1 MVSRWLDPHEERVWR
16 RYRRMVT
23 LLEGRL
29 ARELTGATGLSM
41 AEYTVLS
48 NLAEAEE
55 RRFRVTELA
64 EKMQWE
70 QSRLSHQLRRMEE
83 HAAWSPASKPRP
95 MLAAPWLPSPESG

>member
-1 MVSRWLDPHEERVWR
+1 MVSRWLDPREERVWR

-23 LLEGRL
+23 LLEGQL
-29 ARELTGATGLSM
+29 ARELTDATGLSM

-83 HAAWSPASKPRP
+83 RGMVSRKRAETDAR
-95 MLAAPWLPSPESG
+95 APWLPSPESG

>member
-1 MVSRWLDPHEERVWR
+1 MVSRWLDPREERVWR

-29 ARELTGATGLSM
+29 ARELTDATGLSM

-83 HAAWSPASKPRP
+83 RGLVSRKQAETDAS
-95 MLAAPWLPSPESG
+95 APWLPSPESG